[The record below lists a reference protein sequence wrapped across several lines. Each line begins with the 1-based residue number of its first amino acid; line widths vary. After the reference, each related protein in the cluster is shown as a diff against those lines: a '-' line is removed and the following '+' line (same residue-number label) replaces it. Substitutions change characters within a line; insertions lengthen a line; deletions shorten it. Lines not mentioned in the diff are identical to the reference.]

1 MELTITSGFVS
12 NSSSAPTNFSLHQ
25 KHLTIIGGK
34 GNGGTDIDTPG
45 AGQGN
50 AVCAECHFRIHGTAL
65 AYQVGDRNNT
75 RLVNFAP
82 NVTPSGGVLRW
93 TPTVGG
99 GGSCT
104 LTCHGKDHLVVTES
118 GDLRPLSYGP

>member
-1 MELTITSGFVS
+1 VESTITSGFVS

-25 KHLTIIGGK
+25 KHLTITGGK

-65 AYQVGDRNNT
+65 AYQVGDRQNT

-82 NVTPSGGVLRW
+82 NVLPDGVSGVLKW
-93 TPTVGG
+93 TSTGVGTG
-99 GGSCT
+99 TCT
-104 LTCHGKDHLVVTES
+104 LTCHGYDHQAK
-118 GDLRPLSYGP
+118 SYGP